1 MEWSRYTAS
10 LTADAARMAQV
21 VDGHMDAKV
30 PSCPEWTVTDLVHHL
45 GEVYEHKTLCI
56 RLGAEPKPWPPER
69 GTTTPLTR
77 MRTGLGN
84 LLAEFT
90 GREAASP
97 AYTWYD
103 PDQTVGF
110 WARRMAQETAV
121 HRADAELAAGVEI
134 TPIAED
140 IAVDGVDE
148 LLNIFFA
155 WAVENWPEECAPV
168 LAEGTGKPV
177 VIATGDREF
186 TVKMTPESVTVTEEE
201 SGEEA
206 AVRISGDPTDVL
218 LWLWRRVPDEKV
230 TIEGDTEEAQRLH
243 RMLASFTQ

>member
-10 LTADAARMAQV
+10 LTADAARLAEV

-56 RLGAEPKPWPPER
+56 KLGAEPQPWPPER
-69 GTTTPLTR
+69 AATAPLTR
-77 MRTGLGN
+77 MRTGLGH

-121 HRADAELAAGVEI
+121 HRADAELAAGVAI

-148 LLNIFFA
+148 LLTIFFA
-155 WAVENWPEECAPV
+155 WAFARWPEECAPV
-168 LAEGTGKPV
+168 VAEGTGEAV

-186 TVKMTPESVTVTEEE
+186 TVRVTPESVTVTE
-201 SGEEA
+201 GDTPA
-206 AVRISGDPTDVL
+206 DPAVRISGDPTDVL
-218 LWLWRRVPDEKV
+218 LWLWRRVPDDKV
-230 TIEGDTEEAQRLH
+230 TIEGDAEEAERLH

>member
-10 LTADAARMAQV
+10 LTADAARLAEV

-56 RLGAEPKPWPPER
+56 KYGAEPQPWPPER
-69 GTTTPLTR
+69 PTTTPLTR
-77 MRTGLGN
+77 MRTALGH

-90 GREAASP
+90 GRAAASP
-97 AYTWYD
+97 AYTWYE

-110 WARRMAQETAV
+110 WARRMAMETAV
-121 HRADAELAAGVEI
+121 HRVDAELAAGVEI
-134 TPIAED
+134 TPIPEE

-148 LLNIFFA
+148 ILNIFFA
-155 WAVENWPEECAPV
+155 WAYTRWPEECAPV
-168 LAEGTGKPV
+168 IADGTGEPV

-186 TVKMTPESVTVTEEE
+186 TVRVSPESITVTE
-201 SGEEA
+201 GEEDVEA
-206 AVRISGDPTDVL
+206 AARVSGDPTDVL

-230 TIEGDTEEAQRLH
+230 TIEGDAEEAGRLH